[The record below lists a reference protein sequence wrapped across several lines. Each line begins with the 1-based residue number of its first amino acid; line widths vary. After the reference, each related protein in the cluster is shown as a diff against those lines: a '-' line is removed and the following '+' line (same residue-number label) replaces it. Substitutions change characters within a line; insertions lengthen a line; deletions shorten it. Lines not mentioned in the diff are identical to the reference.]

1 MINIHN
7 LEASMGLHT
16 YELAMNHLGDM
27 VTGSLYFVLVSDT
40 VLSHFEL
47 MALTATVPQTSEEIA
62 STFLGTVVPT
72 DLKRVPSNYSKI
84 SSLPS
89 TMDWRKKGLVTEVK
103 MQVSCQHL
111 VLKFN

>member
-47 MALTATVPQTSEEIA
+47 IALTATVP
-62 STFLGTVVPT
+62 
-72 DLKRVPSNYSKI
+72 
-84 SSLPS
+84 
-89 TMDWRKKGLVTEVK
+89 
-103 MQVSCQHL
+103 
-111 VLKFN
+111 